1 MCGTSWPQGHVR
13 CPQDGASLVAATDT
27 AVTHGGAALA
37 LDRTDELAPGTR
49 VGEYEIVEKIGEGG
63 MGMVYGA
70 RHPLIGKRAA
80 IKVIHRHLSA
90 NSDSSDRFIREAQ
103 AVNQIGHPNIVDVF
117 SFGELADGRRFFVME
132 WLKGES
138 LANRLAR
145 PMPLDETIEIL
156 LAIAKALEA
165 AHEAGVLHRDLKPDN
180 VFLQERKGE
189 KPVVKLLDFGL
200 AKLSG
205 GPDEQLD
212 TTRTGAVMG
221 TPLYIS
227 PEQAKG
233 EKVDYATDVYS
244 LGAMAYQM
252 FAGEVP
258 FRADSAVETMAMHIS
273 QPPMRI
279 DEKAPTLPAP
289 LVQLVHD
296 MLAKDARMRPTVS
309 KVREHL
315 ASIRLPP
322 ELAGRDSRPTMGGLA
337 RSHSDMALAA
347 TTATSPTPK
356 QRRSPLPWVLGL
368 LVLAGAGIA
377 AVMLS
382 GGGSDKPAPT
392 PQVATIEPPQVVAP
406 TPAATPPPAP
416 TPPPVETTPA
426 PAPTP
431 EPSAQD
437 SKPPPKHEARPK
449 VGTVTVT
456 VAGASQARIFID
468 DKLVAQDRLEA
479 TQTLSPGSHT
489 IVARSKGHRPAS
501 KTINVVAGRTSTV
514 KLRLEKQQKS
524 LNAVKD
530 PFEDD

>member
-1 MCGTSWPQGHVR
+1 VR
-13 CPQDGASLVAATDT
+13 CPQDGTSLVVAVET
-27 AVTHGGAALA
+27 AVTNGGAVLA

-49 VGEYEIVEKIGEGG
+49 VGEYEILEKIGEGG

-132 WLKGES
+132 WLKGEP
-138 LANRLAR
+138 LATRLERA
-145 PMPLDETIEIL
+145 MPLDETIEVL
-156 LAIAKALEA
+156 VAIAKALEA
-165 AHEAGVLHRDLKPDN
+165 AHDAGVLHRDLKPDN

-273 QPPMRI
+273 QPPIRLR
-279 DEKAPTLPAP
+279 EKAPSVPVELD
-289 LVQLVHD
+289 QLVHD
-296 MLAKDARMRPTVS
+296 MLAKDPRTRPSVAT
-309 KVREHL
+309 VREQL
-315 ASIRLPP
+315 GSIRLPP
-322 ELAGRDSRPTMGGLA
+322 ALAGRDSRPTMGGLA
-337 RSHSDMALAA
+337 NSRSDMALAA
-347 TTATSPTPK
+347 TTATGPTPK
-356 QRRSPLPWVLGL
+356 QRRSPLLWIFGVAA
-368 LVLAGAGIA
+368 LAAAAIA
-377 AVMLS
+377 TVWISSSRHSTKAS
-382 GGGSDKPAPT
+382 SP
-392 PQVATIEPPQVVAP
+392 PQVATVDPPQDIQPA
-406 TPAATPPPAP
+406 PAATPPPAP
-416 TPPPVETTPA
+416 TPPPVETPPST
-426 PAPTP
+426 
-431 EPSAQD
+431 EPSTEPGPAEG
-437 SKPPPKHEARPK
+437 KPPKHEARPK
-449 VGTVTVT
+449 VGKVVVT
-456 VAGASQARIFID
+456 VAGAPKARIFID
-468 DKLVAQDRLEA
+468 DKLVAKGSLNA

-489 IVARSKGHRPAS
+489 VLARSKGHRPAS
-501 KTINVVAGRTSTV
+501 KTIDVVAGRTTTI
-514 KLRLEKQQKS
+514 KLQLVQQQKS